1 MIYTGEI
8 SLRTQADGE
17 IIDITAK
24 VQKQLM
30 ESGIT
35 AGIVTIFVE
44 HSTCGITTVEYEPGL
59 IKDFPEALEKIAPHG
74 KTYHHD
80 AAGGDGNG
88 SAHVRA
94 SVIGPSLTVPFAD
107 GELCLGTWQQIIL
120 VDFDNR
126 SRKREIVV
134 QIFGESMRCRQ
145 KPPRIR
151 AILVV

>member
-8 SLRTQADGE
+8 NLKTKGDGE

-59 IKDFPEALEKIAPHG
+59 IEDLGKLWERIAP
-74 KTYHHD
+74 KNIPYAHD
-80 AAGGDGNG
+80 AHWGDGNG
-88 SAHVRA
+88 YAHVLA
-94 SVIGPSLTVPFAD
+94 SLLGASLTVPFTD
-107 GELCLGTWQQIIL
+107 KKMVLGTWQQIIM

-126 SRKREIVV
+126 PRSRTVVV
-134 QIFGESMRCRQ
+134 QVMGE
-145 KPPRIR
+145 
-151 AILVV
+151 

>member
-1 MIYTGEI
+1 MIYSSEI
-8 SLRTQADGE
+8 NLKTKGDGE

-59 IKDFPEALEKIAPHG
+59 IEDLGKLWERIAP
-74 KTYHHD
+74 KNIPYAHD
-80 AAGGDGNG
+80 AHWGDGNG
-88 SAHVRA
+88 YAHVRA
-94 SVIGPSLTVPFAD
+94 SLLGASLTVPFTD
-107 GELCLGTWQQIIL
+107 KKLTLGTWQQIIM

-126 SRKREIVV
+126 PRSRTVVV
-134 QIFGESMRCRQ
+134 QVMGE
-145 KPPRIR
+145 
-151 AILVV
+151 

>member
-24 VQKQLM
+24 VQKQLT

-35 AGIVTIFVE
+35 GGIVTVFVE

-59 IKDFPEALEKIAPHG
+59 IDDLGKLWEKIAP
-74 KTYHHD
+74 KNVPYAHD
-80 AAGGDGNG
+80 ARWGDGNG
-88 SAHVRA
+88 YAHVRA
-94 SVIGPSLTVPFAD
+94 SLLGASLTVPFIDKKLA
-107 GELCLGTWQQIIL
+107 LGTWQQIIL

-126 SRKREIVV
+126 PRSRTVIVQV
-134 QIFGESMRCRQ
+134 MGE
-145 KPPRIR
+145 
-151 AILVV
+151 